1 MKILAVKLRAIGDT
15 VIWTSA
21 IQALRDQLP
30 EAEIHVLTYAS
41 NNAVLMHNPNI
52 QKRHYL
58 KTHERFELIKKLW
71 SLRAEKFDWLLV
83 FHATTSQARW
93 AWLTGAG
100 QKAIHHHSWQK
111 TPFGSVEIFEPG
123 KLEDA
128 ISRDY
133 QVLRAMGLDAKLKK
147 PTKIFVTS
155 DETAAAEKKIQLRIK
170 ECGGIANLPR
180 FIFAPGASHHLRRY
194 PKDLW
199 LPLISRVKDES
210 SFQPLVMCDRDLS
223 AEWGLREE
231 CARLNV
237 PLFDR
242 ESLREFITLMSRGQR
257 ALANDSGPGHI
268 AVALG
273 LKTEFVFGPGC
284 VGDWFPYD
292 DSQHR
297 VHRITVDCRLE
308 GPEDQE
314 RFQFCTV
321 SECKHHSCMRKLTI
335 QF

>member
-21 IQALRDQLP
+21 LEKLHEQLP
-30 EAEIHVLTYAS
+30 KAELHVLTYAS
-41 NNAVLMHNPNI
+41 NNAVLMNNPHI
-52 QKRHYL
+52 HKRHYL
-58 KTHERFELIKKLW
+58 KTRGKFEFLQKMW
-71 SLRAEKFDWLLV
+71 SLRTEEYDWLLL
-83 FHATTSQARW
+83 FHATTSQARF
-93 AWLTGAG
+93 AWLSGAEN
-100 QKAIHHHSWQK
+100 KAIHHHSWTY
-111 TPFGSVEIFEPG
+111 TPMGSVDIFAPG

-133 QVLRAMGLDAKLKK
+133 QVVRAIGLEASRKV
-147 PTKIFVTS
+147 PTKIFVTK
-155 DETAAAEKKIQLRIK
+155 DEAAVAEQKIQKRIK

-199 LPLISRVKDES
+199 LPLIKHAQEES
-210 SFQPLVMCDRDLS
+210 SFQPIVMCDQELS
-223 AEWGLREE
+223 QEWNLKEE
-231 CARLNV
+231 CRNLNV

-257 ALANDSGPGHI
+257 CLANDSGPGHI

-273 LKTEFVFGPGC
+273 LRTEFVFGPGC

-292 DSQHR
+292 DSLHR
-297 VHRITVDCRLE
+297 VHRIEVDCRLN
-308 GPEDQE
+308 GPPDNP

-321 SECKHHSCMRKLTI
+321 NECSHHKCLRCLTVT
-335 QF
+335 F